1 MSMAIGHFAV
11 GASATMVAYQMLPLR
26 TRMKMRIAQF
36 FIFALGGLWAML
48 PDLNKFTGIMR
59 HLNDNYWMKIKPLQ
73 GTILS
78 DLTGIINRIEALHD
92 SKWANVFFLH
102 RLMDIIDKNDSLLI
116 SGILIFIMMS
126 VAAFFL
132 VKEILE
138 HHPDRNT

>member
-1 MSMAIGHFAV
+1 MSIAIGHFAV

-92 SKWANVFFLH
+92 SKWVNIFFLH
-102 RLMDIIDKNDSLLI
+102 GLMDVIDKNDSLLI

-126 VAAFFL
+126 AAAFFL

-138 HHPDRNT
+138 HHPNRNT

>member
-78 DLTGIINRIEALHD
+78 DFTGIINRIEALHD

-138 HHPDRNT
+138 HHPNRNT

>member
-1 MSMAIGHFAV
+1 MSIAIGHFAV
-11 GASATMVAYQMLPLR
+11 GISATMAAYQMLPLR
-26 TRMKMRIAQF
+26 IRVKMRVAQF

-48 PDLNKFTGIMR
+48 PDLNNFTGIM
-59 HLNDNYWMKIKPLQ
+59 HYLNDNYWTKIKLLQ

-78 DLTGIINRIEALHD
+78 DFTGIISRIEALHD

-132 VKEILE
+132 VKEIIE
-138 HHPDRNT
+138 RRTSRRS